1 VEFGGYSIK
10 VCYQGENSLQDLH
23 QTVSVIIVN
32 YNSGGLLCGCVASAL
47 HQAGEIIII
56 DNASTDSSIND
67 LHADTF
73 NPVTNILAIPSVQVR
88 LANYSNVYVNF
99 GTDYQVIAVQA
110 SSASNSPVSTIDNY
124 DAVNNLLTIP
134 LVRVDS
140 KNYQNVGVKLGS
152 TFQVSSVGNCTGTGS
167 TVPTPANV
175 ASLIVDNGPISLV
188 NPGKFVGS
196 TDVAFT
202 TVTIRQSGAKNCQN
216 LVVSTW
222 PHIRVIN
229 NSQNLGFAAACNIGV
244 KAATGKYLLFLN
256 PDCILATDAVQRM
269 LEAIDSIDSVGM
281 VGGLL
286 VDPDGMEQ
294 GGSRRAIPTPWRSL
308 VRVTGLS
315 HFADNC
321 PQLFYDFYLH
331 KEPLPSG
338 PIEVEAISGAC
349 MLVSRSAMDKIGQ
362 WDEIYFLHCEDL
374 DLCMR
379 FRLMGLKIL
388 FAPDAKIVHEKG
400 GCSKNRPIFVEWH
413 KHKGMML
420 FYRKFFRDQYPSV
433 LMWLVGLGVWLRFGA
448 IVAYYTVKRVGR
460 VLEVRRG

>member
-1 VEFGGYSIK
+1 MEFGRYSIK

-47 HQAGEIIII
+47 PQASEIIII

-67 LHADTF
+67 
-73 NPVTNILAIPSVQVR
+73 
-88 LANYSNVYVNF
+88 
-99 GTDYQVIAVQA
+99 
-110 SSASNSPVSTIDNY
+110 
-124 DAVNNLLTIP
+124 
-134 LVRVDS
+134 
-140 KNYQNVGVKLGS
+140 
-152 TFQVSSVGNCTGTGS
+152 
-167 TVPTPANV
+167 
-175 ASLIVDNGPISLV
+175 
-188 NPGKFVGS
+188 
-196 TDVAFT
+196 
-202 TVTIRQSGAKNCQN
+202 
-216 LVVSTW
+216 VVSTW
-222 PHIRVIN
+222 PNIRVIN

-244 KAATGKYLLFLN
+244 KAATGKYFLFLN
-256 PDCILATDAVQRM
+256 PDCVLATDTVQRM
-269 LEAIDSIDSVGM
+269 LEAADSVDSVGM

-315 HFADNC
+315 RFAGSC
-321 PQLFYDFYLH
+321 PHLFYDFYLH
-331 KEPLPSG
+331 KEPLPSV

-349 MLVSRSAMDKIGQ
+349 MLVPRGAMEKIGQ

-388 FAPDAKIVHEKG
+388 FAPDARIVHEKG

-433 LMWLVGLGVWLRFGA
+433 LMWLVGLGVWLRFGL
-448 IVAYYTVKRVGR
+448 IVAYYTAKRVGLA
-460 VLEVRRG
+460 LEVRRG